1 MWRRHCCLPPRDS
14 SRRVSADW
22 FGALAAWIALCPLL
36 IALALLCGACRP
48 APKSPAITIGWRP
61 LGTWSGR
68 GNEQTDSFNIE
79 SGQWRIKWEARNET
93 APGAGRL
100 RIEVHSSVSGRP
112 LGEAVEHS
120 GIGHDIAYVNE
131 DPRLFHLVIESSNE
145 DWSVSVEE
153 GVVGVPRSRQ

>member
-1 MWRRHCCLPPRDS
+1 M
-14 SRRVSADW
+14 
-22 FGALAAWIALCPLL
+22 
-36 IALALLCGACRP
+36 
-48 APKSPAITIGWRP
+48 TIGWRP

-79 SGQWRIKWEARNET
+79 TGQWRIKWEARNET
-93 APGAGRL
+93 APGEGRL

-112 LGEAVEHS
+112 LGDAIEHR

-153 GVVGVPRSRQ
+153 GVVGIPQSSR

>member
-1 MWRRHCCLPPRDS
+1 VPSDLFGFSLCL
-14 SRRVSADW
+14 RVSVKRLLLVTA
-22 FGALAAWIALCPLL
+22 ALSAS
-36 IALALLCGACRP
+36 ACRP
-48 APKSPAITIGWRP
+48 APKPQAMSIGWRP

-79 SGQWRIKWEARNET
+79 TGQWRIKWEARNET
-93 APGAGRL
+93 VPGAGRL

-112 LGEAVEHS
+112 LGEAIEHT

-153 GVVGVPRSRQ
+153 GVVGVPQSSR

>member
-1 MWRRHCCLPPRDS
+1 MVL
-14 SRRVSADW
+14 V
-22 FGALAAWIALCPLL
+22 AAVLTPT
-36 IALALLCGACRP
+36 CRP
-48 APKSPAITIGWRP
+48 APKPQVTIGWRP

-79 SGQWRIKWEARNET
+79 SGQWRIKWEARNEN

-112 LGEAVEHS
+112 LGEAIEHR

-131 DPRLFHLVIESSNE
+131 DPRLFHLVIESANE
-145 DWSVSVEE
+145 DWTISVEE
-153 GVVGVPRSRQ
+153 GVVGIPRDRP

>member
-1 MWRRHCCLPPRDS
+1 M
-14 SRRVSADW
+14 A
-22 FGALAAWIALCPLL
+22 
-36 IALALLCGACRP
+36 
-48 APKSPAITIGWRP
+48 IGWRP

-68 GNEQTDSFNIE
+68 GDEQTDSFNIE
-79 SGQWRIKWEARNET
+79 TGQWRIKWEARNET

-112 LGEAVEHS
+112 LGEAVEHN
-120 GIGHDIAYVNE
+120 GTGHDIAYVNE

-153 GVVGVPRSRQ
+153 GVVGVPQSSQ